1 MISIGQYNDLT
12 ILRMT
17 TVGLFLGDEEGE
29 DVLLPSKY
37 CPEEYSLGD
46 VLKVFVYRDH
56 DGKKIATNLEPYLL
70 LHQFGFLK
78 VTAVSGFG
86 AFVDWGMVKNLL
98 VPFKEQ
104 RQKMEMGRWYMIYMD
119 LDKETDRLIGSNKI
133 EKYLSNETLTVE
145 EGDQVDLL
153 VMHKSDLGYSVIVN
167 HRHKGLVFEN
177 EIFGEIKIGDKFTG
191 YVKKIRSENK
201 LDISLHPQGY
211 KKAIEPHAQIILTK
225 LKEEGGF
232 LPYHDKTSP
241 EIIYSTFHLSKKAFK
256 KAVGNLFKNQL
267 IRLDE
272 EGMHL
277 VPEIVQEETERS
289 QE

>member
-1 MISIGQYNDLT
+1 MISIGQYNDLS

-46 VLKVFVYRDH
+46 VLTVFVYRDH

-78 VTAVSGFG
+78 VTAVSSFG

-104 RQKMEMGRWYMIYMD
+104 RQKLEVGRWYIIYMD

-133 EKYLSNETLTVE
+133 EKYLNNENLTVE
-145 EGDQVDLL
+145 EGDQVELL

-167 HRHKGLVFEN
+167 HLHKGLIFEN
-177 EIFGEIKIGDKFTG
+177 EIFGEIKVGDKLTG

-211 KKAIEPHAQIILTK
+211 KKSIEPHAQIILTK
-225 LKEEGGF
+225 LNEEDGF

-241 EIIYSTFHLSKKAFK
+241 ELIYSAFHLSKKAFK
-256 KAVGNLFKNQL
+256 KAVGNLFKNKL

-272 EGMHL
+272 EGIHL
-277 VPEIVQEETERS
+277 IQVAQEEPEKS
-289 QE
+289 SE

>member
-37 CPEEYSLGD
+37 CPEDYSLGD

-70 LHQFGFLK
+70 LHQFGFVK

-104 RQKMEMGRWYMIYMD
+104 RQKMEVGRWYMIYMD

-133 EKYLSNETLTVE
+133 EKYLSNEHLTVE

-167 HRHKGLVFEN
+167 HLHKGLVFEN
-177 EIFGEIKIGDKFTG
+177 EIFGEIKIGDKLKG

-211 KKAIEPHAQIILTK
+211 KKAIERHAQIILTK

-241 EIIYSTFHLSKKAFK
+241 EIIYSAFRLSKKAFK

-267 IRLDE
+267 IRLEE
-272 EGMHL
+272 EGMFL
-277 VPEIVQEETERS
+277 IPEIIQEDTKDS
-289 QE
+289 QK